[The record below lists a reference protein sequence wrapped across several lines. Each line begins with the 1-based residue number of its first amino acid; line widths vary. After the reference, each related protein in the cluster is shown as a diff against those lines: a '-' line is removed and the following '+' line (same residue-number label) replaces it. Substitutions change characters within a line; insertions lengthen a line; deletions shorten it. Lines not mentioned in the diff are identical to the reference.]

1 MRLLHAGN
9 ACHRTGLA
17 GAGNRAGS
25 GEDTRASVRQ
35 LLPLHRLSGHYRCD
49 RDHGA
54 GAHGSQA
61 MKVATA
67 NPNGLMVLDRPNSYI
82 GKSVP
87 RPNLERLMQ
96 GRGLYVS
103 DMELPRMAHV
113 VFLRS
118 PHAHAKI
125 IAVDATEARRM
136 PDVVAIVTG
145 KELAAV
151 VTPWVGVLSHLKGL
165 KSAPQ
170 HAIAIDRV
178 CWQGEAV
185 AAVVATTRAVAED
198 AAEAVKVEYGK
209 LDAVTDMR
217 TALDPETT
225 VIHPSL
231 GDNLA
236 FERNL
241 DAGAVDA
248 AFAGSDEVVE
258 ADFIFG
264 RHTGVTL
271 EPRAVV
277 ADWNVAEQR
286 LTIYQGTQAP
296 HMVQSI
302 AALHLGLE
310 DRQVRVVCKDVGGS
324 FGIKVHIYADEM
336 AVYALSK
343 LLRRPVKF
351 VADRVESFNT
361 DIHARDHRCKGR
373 IGVKRD
379 GTIMAFEID
388 DLTGIGPYSMYP
400 RTSAIEAN
408 QVVNLV
414 GGPYLTKNYRARAR
428 VVLQNKN
435 VMCQYRAVGHP
446 IACSVTEGLVDLAAS
461 KIGMDPVEIRR
472 RNLIAD
478 DAYPCASPS
487 GLRFEQLSHHAA
499 MSKLMTMM
507 GYDALRAEQAALR
520 RKNIHRGVGIASF
533 IEVTNPSAA
542 FYGVGGARI
551 SSQDGVAVRLDA
563 TGSVICQT
571 SITEQGQ
578 GSESLTAQ
586 IVGSV
591 LGVSMER
598 VRVILGDTDNTPYGG
613 GTWASR
619 GAGIGGEAALQ
630 AAKVLRKNIL
640 DVAAAILQSSPAELD
655 IADNAIVSASDGS
668 SRIDLRE
675 LARIVYFRPDTLPPG
690 IQPELMA
697 TRHFVPREYPFAF
710 TNGVQASWIEVDT
723 DTGFVRLLRP
733 WVVEDCGTIINP
745 QLVDEQIRGGV
756 VQGLGA
762 ALFEKCIYDERGQL
776 TNANMAD
783 YLVPMSGEMP
793 DIDVG
798 HVVSPTSETEL
809 GARGAG
815 EAGTAGAAAA
825 VTNAVND
832 ALKPF
837 GTIITEI
844 PLTPQVILTALGRI

>member
-1 MRLLHAGN
+1 MNKSREKA
-9 ACHRTGLA
+9 
-17 GAGNRAGS
+17 
-25 GEDTRASVRQ
+25 
-35 LLPLHRLSGHYRCD
+35 LSE
-49 RDHGA
+49 
-54 GAHGSQA
+54 
-61 MKVATA
+61 
-67 NPNGLMVLDRPNSYI
+67 LDRPNSYI
-82 GKSVP
+82 GKTVP
-87 RPNLERLMQ
+87 RPNLDRLLQ

-103 DMELPRMAHV
+103 DIDLPRMAHV
-113 VFLRS
+113 AFVRS
-118 PHAHAKI
+118 PYAHANI
-125 IAVDATEARRM
+125 GSIDREAARKM
-136 PDVVAIVTG
+136 PGVVAVVTG
-145 KELAAV
+145 EELAAV
-151 VTPWVGVLSHLKGL
+151 ISPWVGVLSHMKGL

-170 HAIAIDRV
+170 RAIAVDRV

-185 AAVVATTRAVAED
+185 AAIVATSRAAAED
-198 AAEAVKVEYGK
+198 AADHVSVEYEE
-209 LDAVTDMR
+209 LPVVTDMR
-217 TALDPETT
+217 TALDAGTP

-236 FERNL
+236 FERVL
-241 DAGAVDA
+241 DVGAVDA
-248 AFAGSDEVVE
+248 AFAESDEVAE
-258 ADFIFG
+258 AEFVFG

-271 EPRAVV
+271 EPRSVV
-277 ADWNVAEQR
+277 ADWNAAEAR

-296 HMVQSI
+296 HMVQNI

-310 DRQVRVVCKDVGGS
+310 EAQVRVICKDVGGS

-336 AVYALSK
+336 ATYALAK
-343 LLRRPVKF
+343 MLRRPVKY
-351 VADRVESFNT
+351 VADRLESFNT

-379 GTIMAFEID
+379 GTITAFEID

-414 GGPYLTKNYRARAR
+414 GGPYKSKNYRARAR
-428 VVLQNKN
+428 VVFQNKN

-446 IACSVTEGLVDLAAS
+446 IACSVTEGLVDLAAT
-461 KIGMDPVEIRR
+461 KIGMNPVEIRR

-478 DAYPCASPS
+478 DAYPCVSPS
-487 GLRFEQLSHHAA
+487 GLRFELLSHHE
-499 MSKLMTMM
+499 SLNKLLTMM
-507 GYDALRAEQAALR
+507 NYDALRAEQASLR
-520 RKNIHRGVGIASF
+520 ARNIHRGIGIASF

-542 FYGVGGARI
+542 FYGVGGAKI

-563 TGSVICQT
+563 QGAVVCQT
-571 SITEQGQ
+571 SISEQGQ

-591 LGVSMER
+591 LGVAMEK
-598 VRVILGDTDNTPYGG
+598 VRVILGDTDQTPYGG

-640 DVAAAILQSSPAELD
+640 DVAAAILQSTPAELD
-655 IADNAIVSASDGS
+655 IANNSVVNAGDGTP
-668 SRIDLRE
+668 RIELRE

-697 TRHFVPREYPFAF
+697 TRHYVPREYPFAF
-710 TNGVQASWIEVDT
+710 TNGIQASWLEVDT
-723 DTGFVRLLRP
+723 DTGFVRLLKH

-793 DIDVG
+793 DIDIG
-798 HVVSPTSETEL
+798 HVVSPTAESEL
-809 GARGAG
+809 GAKGAG
-815 EAGTAGAAAA
+815 EAGTAGAAACVA
-825 VTNAVND
+825 NAVND

-837 GTIITEI
+837 GAVITEI
-844 PLTPQVILTALGRI
+844 PLTPELVLTALKRI

>member
-1 MRLLHAGN
+1 M
-9 ACHRTGLA
+9 TGI
-17 GAGNRAGS
+17 S
-25 GEDTRASVRQ
+25 KKPE
-35 LLPLHRLSGHYRCD
+35 PLF
-49 RDHGA
+49 
-54 GAHGSQA
+54 
-61 MKVATA
+61 M
-67 NPNGLMVLDRPNSYI
+67 LDRPNSYI

-87 RPNLERLMQ
+87 RPNLARLMQ

-103 DMELPRMAHV
+103 DIQLPRMGHV
-113 VFLRS
+113 VFVRS
-118 PHAHAKI
+118 PYAHAKI
-125 IAVDATEARRM
+125 LSIDAGEARGRPGVIAV
-136 PDVVAIVTG
+136 VTG
-145 KELAAV
+145 LELSAII
-151 VTPWVGVLSHLKGL
+151 TPWVGVLSHLKGL

-170 HAIAIDRV
+170 HAIAIDRA

-185 AAVVATTRAVAED
+185 AAVVATSRAAAED
-198 AAEAVKVEYGK
+198 AAEAVLVEYEE
-209 LDAVTDMR
+209 LEAVTDMR
-217 TALDPETT
+217 AALDPSTP
-225 VIHPSL
+225 VIHPLL

-236 FERNL
+236 FERIH
-241 DAGAVDA
+241 DTGQVDQ
-248 AFAGSDEVVE
+248 AFADADEVVE
-258 ADFIFG
+258 ASFVFG

-277 ADWNVAEQR
+277 ADWNVAEAR

-296 HMVQSI
+296 HMVQNI
-302 AALHLGLE
+302 AALHLGLNE
-310 DRQVRVVCKDVGGS
+310 QQVRIVCKDVGGS

-336 AVYALSK
+336 ATYALSK
-343 LLRRPVKF
+343 LLRRPIKF

-379 GTIMAFEID
+379 GTVTAFEID

-414 GGPYLTKNYRARAR
+414 GGPYVTKSYRARAR
-428 VVLQNKN
+428 VVFQNKN

-446 IACSVTEGLVDLAAS
+446 IACSVTEGLIDLAATR
-461 KIGMDPVEIRR
+461 IGMDPVEIRR
-472 RNLIAD
+472 HNLIPD
-478 DAYPCASPS
+478 DAYPCGSPT
-487 GLRFEQLSHHAA
+487 GLKFERLSHHASLEKLLA
-499 MSKLMTMM
+499 MMDYK
-507 GYDALRAEQAALR
+507 GLRAEQAALR
-520 RKNIHRGVGIASF
+520 ERQVHRGIGIASF

-542 FYGVGGARI
+542 FYGVGGAKI

-563 TGSVICQT
+563 QGSVICQT

-578 GSESLTAQ
+578 GSESVTAQ
-586 IVGSV
+586 IVASA

-598 VRVILGDTDNTPYGG
+598 VRVILGDTDVTPYGG

-630 AAKVLRKNIL
+630 ATKSLRKNIL
-640 DVAAAILQSSPAELD
+640 DVAAAILQSSPDELD
-655 IADNAIVSASDGS
+655 IVDNGIVNMADGVL
-668 SRIDLRE
+668 RIELKA
-675 LARIVYFRPDTLPPG
+675 LARVVYFRPDTLPPG

-710 TNGVQASWIEVDT
+710 TNGVQASWLEVDT
-723 DTGFVRLLRP
+723 ETGFIKLLKH

-798 HVVSPTSETEL
+798 HVVSPTLESEL
-809 GARGAG
+809 GAKGAG

-832 ALKPF
+832 ALRPF
-837 GTIITEI
+837 GTVVTEI
-844 PLTPQVILTALGRI
+844 PLTPQVILTALRRI

>member
-1 MRLLHAGN
+1 MNEQAKQQ
-9 ACHRTGLA
+9 A
-17 GAGNRAGS
+17 
-25 GEDTRASVRQ
+25 
-35 LLPLHRLSGHYRCD
+35 LSE
-49 RDHGA
+49 
-54 GAHGSQA
+54 
-61 MKVATA
+61 
-67 NPNGLMVLDRPNSYI
+67 LDRPNSYI

-87 RPNLERLMQ
+87 RPNLDRLLQ

-103 DMELPRMAHV
+103 DMDLPRMVHV
-113 VFLRS
+113 VFVRS

-125 IAVDATEARRM
+125 VSIDTESAKKK
-136 PDVVAIVTG
+136 PGVVAVVTG
-145 KELAAV
+145 EELAEV
-151 VTPWVGVLSHLKGL
+151 ITPWVGVLSHLKGL

-170 HAIAIDRV
+170 RAIAIEKV

-185 AAVVATTRAVAED
+185 AAVIATSRAAAED
-198 AAEAVKVEYGK
+198 ATEAVTVDYEE
-209 LDAVTDMR
+209 LQAVTDMR
-217 TALDPETT
+217 TALDAATPA
-225 VIHPSL
+225 IHASL

-236 FERNL
+236 FERTL
-241 DAGAVDA
+241 DAGTVDA
-248 AFAGSDEVVE
+248 AFATSDEVVE
-258 ADFIFG
+258 AEFVFG

-277 ADWNVAEQR
+277 ADWNAAEAR

-296 HMVQSI
+296 HMVQNI
-302 AALHLGLE
+302 AALHLGIE
-310 DRQVRVVCKDVGGS
+310 EAQVRVICKDVGGS

-336 AVYALSK
+336 ATYALSK

-351 VADRVESFNT
+351 VADRIESFNT

-373 IGVKRD
+373 IGVKHD
-379 GTIMAFEID
+379 GTITAFEID

-414 GGPYLTKNYRARAR
+414 GGPYTTKNYRARAR
-428 VVLQNKN
+428 VVFQNKN

-446 IACSVTEGLVDLAAS
+446 IACSVTEGLVDLAAM

-478 DAYPCASPS
+478 DAYPCGSPS
-487 GLRFEQLSHHAA
+487 GLRFELLSHHASLNKLLA
-499 MSKLMTMM
+499 MMD
-507 GYDALRAEQAALR
+507 YDALRAEQASLR
-520 RKNIHRGVGIASF
+520 KQNIHRGIGFASF

-542 FYGVGGARI
+542 FYGVGGAKI

-563 TGSVICQT
+563 QGAVFVQT

-591 LGVSMER
+591 LGVSMEK
-598 VRVILGDTDNTPYGG
+598 VRVILGDTDQTPYGG

-630 AAKVLRKNIL
+630 AAKILKRNVLE
-640 DVAAAILQSSPAELD
+640 VAAAILQSAPAELD
-655 IADNAIVSASDGS
+655 IANDAVVNATDRTP
-668 SRIDLRE
+668 RIELRE

-697 TRHFVPREYPFAF
+697 TRHYVPRNYPFAF
-710 TNGVQASWIEVDT
+710 TNGIQASWLEVDT
-723 DTGFVRLLRP
+723 DTGFVKLLKH

-798 HVVSPTSETEL
+798 HVVSPTTESEL
-809 GARGAG
+809 GAKGAG
-815 EAGTAGAAAA
+815 EAGTAGAAACVA
-825 VTNAVND
+825 NAVND
-832 ALKPF
+832 ALAPF
-837 GTIITEI
+837 GAVITEI
-844 PLTPQVILTALGRI
+844 PLTPQVILTALKRI

>member
-1 MRLLHAGN
+1 MTSTSASRE
-9 ACHRTGLA
+9 GL
-17 GAGNRAGS
+17 S
-25 GEDTRASVRQ
+25 E
-35 LLPLHRLSGHYRCD
+35 
-49 RDHGA
+49 
-54 GAHGSQA
+54 
-61 MKVATA
+61 
-67 NPNGLMVLDRPNSYI
+67 LDRPNSYI
-82 GKSVP
+82 GKAVP
-87 RPNLERLMQ
+87 RPNLARLMQ

-103 DMELPRMAHV
+103 DIELPRMGHV

-118 PHAHAKI
+118 PHAHARI
-125 IAVDATEARRM
+125 LGIDPHEARRLSGVM
-136 PDVVAIVTG
+136 AIVTG
-145 KELAAV
+145 QELAAV
-151 VTPWVGVLSHLKGL
+151 ITPWVGVLSHLKGL
-165 KSAPQ
+165 KSAAQ

-178 CWQGEAV
+178 CWQGEAI
-185 AAVVATTRAVAED
+185 AAVVATSRAVAED
-198 AAEAVKVEYGK
+198 AAELVRVAYEE
-209 LDAVTDMR
+209 LDPVTDMR
-217 TALDPETT
+217 TALDPETP
-225 VIHPSL
+225 VIHAAL

-241 DAGAVDA
+241 DVGEVDA

-277 ADWNVAEQR
+277 ADWNAAEQR

-296 HMVQSI
+296 HMVQNL

-310 DRQVRVVCKDVGGS
+310 ESQVRVICKDVGGS

-336 AVYALSK
+336 ATYALSK
-343 LLRRPVKF
+343 LLRRPIKF
-351 VADRVESFNT
+351 VADRVESFNS

-379 GTIMAFEID
+379 GTITAFEID

-414 GGPYLTKNYRARAR
+414 GGPYVTKNYRARTR
-428 VVLQNKN
+428 VVFQNKN
-435 VMCQYRAVGHP
+435 LMCQYRAVGHP
-446 IACSVTEGLVDLAAS
+446 IACSVTEGLVDLAAAR
-461 KIGMDPVEIRR
+461 IAMDPVEIRR

-487 GLRFEQLSHHAA
+487 GLRFEQLSHHATLN
-499 MSKLMTMM
+499 KLIEMM
-507 GYDALRAEQAALR
+507 DYRGLRAEQAALR
-520 RKNIHRGVGIASF
+520 RNNIHRGIGIASF

-563 TGSVICQT
+563 QGAVICQT

-591 LGVSMER
+591 LGISMER

-619 GAGIGGEAALQ
+619 GAGIGGEAAFQ
-630 AAKVLRKNIL
+630 AAKALRKNIL
-640 DVAAAILQSSPAELD
+640 NVAAAILQSSPAELD
-655 IADNAIVSASDGS
+655 IANNAVVNGSDGVL
-668 SRIDLRE
+668 RIELRE

-690 IQPELMA
+690 LQPELMA
-697 TRHFVPREYPFAF
+697 TRHYVPREYPFAF
-710 TNGVQASWIEVDT
+710 TNGVQASWLEVDV
-723 DTGFVRLLRP
+723 DTGFIKLLRH

-798 HVVSPTSETEL
+798 HVVSPTSESEL
-809 GARGAG
+809 GAKGAG

-825 VTNAVND
+825 VANAVND

-837 GTIITEI
+837 ATSITEI
-844 PLTPQVILTALGRI
+844 PLTPQVVLTALRRI

>member
-1 MRLLHAGN
+1 MTDAPGKPN
-9 ACHRTGLA
+9 
-17 GAGNRAGS
+17 
-25 GEDTRASVRQ
+25 D
-35 LLPLHRLSGHYRCD
+35 LS
-49 RDHGA
+49 
-54 GAHGSQA
+54 
-61 MKVATA
+61 
-67 NPNGLMVLDRPNSYI
+67 VLDRPNSYI
-82 GKSVP
+82 GKTVP
-87 RPNLERLMQ
+87 RPNLDRLMQ

-103 DMELPRMAHV
+103 DVVLPRMAHV
-113 VFLRS
+113 VYLRS

-125 IAVDATEARRM
+125 AGIDAAAAKRVKGVIAV
-136 PDVVAIVTG
+136 VIG
-145 KELAAV
+145 QELAEII
-151 VTPWVGVLSHLKGL
+151 TPWVGVLSHLKGL

-170 HAIAIDRV
+170 RAIAIDHV

-185 AAVVATTRAVAED
+185 AAIVATSRAVAED
-198 AAEAVKVEYGK
+198 AAELVVVAYEE
-209 LDAVTDMR
+209 LEAVTDMR
-217 TALDPETT
+217 TALDPETP
-225 VIHPSL
+225 VIHASL

-236 FERNL
+236 FERHL
-241 DAGAVDA
+241 DAGSVDQ
-248 AFAGSDEVVE
+248 AFADADEVVE
-258 ADFIFG
+258 AEFVFG

-271 EPRAVV
+271 EPRSVV
-277 ADWNVAEQR
+277 ADWNPAEAR

-296 HMVQSI
+296 HMVQNI
-302 AALHLGLE
+302 AALHLGLR
-310 DRQVRVVCKDVGGS
+310 DDQVRVLCKDVGGS

-336 AVYALSK
+336 ATYALSK
-343 LLRRPVKF
+343 LLRRPIKY

-408 QVVNLV
+408 QIVNLV
-414 GGPYLTKNYRARAR
+414 GGPYTTKNYRARTR
-428 VVLQNKN
+428 VVFQNKN
-435 VMCQYRAVGHP
+435 VMCQYRGVGHP
-446 IACSVTEGLVDLAAS
+446 VACSITEGLVDLAAM

-472 RNLIAD
+472 RNLVPD
-478 DAYPCASPS
+478 DGYPCASPA
-487 GLRFEQLSHHAA
+487 GLKFELLSHHAA
-499 MSKLMTMM
+499 MDRLMAMM
-507 GYDALRAEQAALR
+507 NYDALRAEQAELR
-520 RKNIHRGVGIASF
+520 KKNIHRGIGIASF
-533 IEVTNPSAA
+533 IEITNPSAA
-542 FYGVGGARI
+542 FYGVGGAKI
-551 SSQDGVAVRLDA
+551 SSQDGVAIRMDA

-591 LGVSMER
+591 LGMPMDR

-630 AAKVLRKNIL
+630 AAKVLRGNIL
-640 DVAAAILQSSPAELD
+640 DVAAAILQSSPSELD
-655 IADNAIVSASDGS
+655 IVNHQVVNASDGAV
-668 SRIDLRE
+668 RIAIGE

-710 TNGVQASWIEVDT
+710 TNGVQASWLEVDT
-723 DTGFVRLLRP
+723 ETGFVKLLRH

-798 HVVSPTSETEL
+798 HVVSPTAETEL
-809 GARGAG
+809 GAKGAG

-825 VTNAVND
+825 VSNAVND
-832 ALKPF
+832 ALRPF
-837 GTIITEI
+837 GAIITEI
-844 PLTPQVILTALGRI
+844 PLTPQIILTALGRI

>member
-1 MRLLHAGN
+1 MSESFTKPQA
-9 ACHRTGLA
+9 
-17 GAGNRAGS
+17 
-25 GEDTRASVRQ
+25 
-35 LLPLHRLSGHYRCD
+35 LSE
-49 RDHGA
+49 
-54 GAHGSQA
+54 
-61 MKVATA
+61 
-67 NPNGLMVLDRPNSYI
+67 LDRPNSYI

-87 RPNLERLMQ
+87 RPNLDRLMQ

-103 DMELPRMAHV
+103 DMELPRMVHV
-113 VFLRS
+113 VFVRS
-118 PHAHAKI
+118 PHAHARIMAIDSSAAK
-125 IAVDATEARRM
+125 RM
-136 PDVVAIVTG
+136 PGVVAVVTG
-145 KELAAV
+145 RELSVV

-185 AAVVATTRAVAED
+185 AAVLAESRAAAED
-198 AAEAVKVEYGK
+198 AAETVVVEYAE
-209 LDAVTDMR
+209 LEAVTDMR
-217 TALDPETT
+217 TALDSATP
-225 VIHPSL
+225 VIHSSL

-236 FERNL
+236 FERVL
-241 DAGAVDA
+241 DAGEVDA
-248 AFAGSDEVVE
+248 AFAASDAIAQAEFV
-258 ADFIFG
+258 FG

-277 ADWNVAEQR
+277 ADWNAAEAR

-296 HMVQSI
+296 HMVQNI
-302 AALHLGLE
+302 AALHLNLDE
-310 DRQVRVVCKDVGGS
+310 SQVRVVCKDVGGS

-336 AVYALSK
+336 ATYALAK
-343 LLRRPVKF
+343 MLRRPVKF
-351 VADRVESFNT
+351 VADRIESFNT

-373 IGVKRD
+373 IAVKRD
-379 GTIMAFEID
+379 GTITAFEID

-414 GGPYLTKNYRARAR
+414 GGPYAAKNYRARAR
-428 VVLQNKN
+428 VVFQNKN

-446 IACSVTEGLVDLAAS
+446 IACSVTEGLVDLAAA

-487 GLRFEQLSHHAA
+487 GLRFELLSHHASLNKLLA
-499 MSKLMTMM
+499 MMDYE
-507 GYDALRAEQAALR
+507 GLRAEQARLR
-520 RKNIHRGVGIASF
+520 RNNIHRGIGIASF

-542 FYGVGGARI
+542 FYGVGGAKI

-563 TGSVICQT
+563 QGAVVCQT

-598 VRVILGDTDNTPYGG
+598 VRVILGDTDQTPYGG

-630 AAKVLRKNIL
+630 AAKILRKNIL

-655 IADNAIVSASDGS
+655 IANNTIVNISDGTP
-668 SRIDLRE
+668 RIELRE

-690 IQPELMA
+690 LQPELMA
-697 TRHFVPREYPFAF
+697 TRHFVPRQYPFAF
-710 TNGVQASWIEVDT
+710 TNGVQASWLEVDT
-723 DTGFVRLLRP
+723 DTGFVKLLRH

-783 YLVPMSGEMP
+783 YLVPMPCEMP
-793 DIDVG
+793 DIDIG
-798 HVVSPTSETEL
+798 HVVSPTAESEL
-809 GARGAG
+809 GAKGAG

-825 VTNAVND
+825 VANAVND

-837 GTIITEI
+837 GAIITEI
-844 PLTPQVILTALGRI
+844 PLTPQLILTALRRI

>member
-1 MRLLHAGN
+1 MTEVRPN
-9 ACHRTGLA
+9 FEGL
-17 GAGNRAGS
+17 S
-25 GEDTRASVRQ
+25 
-35 LLPLHRLSGHYRCD
+35 
-49 RDHGA
+49 
-54 GAHGSQA
+54 
-61 MKVATA
+61 
-67 NPNGLMVLDRPNSYI
+67 VLDRPNSYI
-82 GKSVP
+82 GKTVP
-87 RPNLERLMQ
+87 RPNLDRLMQ

-113 VFLRS
+113 MFLRS

-125 IAVDATEARRM
+125 AGIDPSVARQM
-136 PDVVAIVTG
+136 PGVVAVVTG
-145 KELAAV
+145 QELAKV
-151 VTPWVGVLSHLKGL
+151 ITPWVGVLSHLKGL

-185 AAVVATTRAVAED
+185 AAVVATSRALAED
-198 AAEAVKVEYGK
+198 AAEAVFVEYHA

-217 TALDPETT
+217 TALDPQIP

-236 FERNL
+236 FERIL
-241 DAGAVDA
+241 DAGKVDQA
-248 AFAGSDEVVE
+248 LTDSDEIVE
-258 ADFIFG
+258 AEFIFG

-277 ADWNVAEQR
+277 ADWNAAEAR

-296 HMVQSI
+296 HMVQNI
-302 AALHLGLE
+302 AALHLGLAE
-310 DRQVRVVCKDVGGS
+310 RQVRVVCKDVGGS

-336 AVYALSK
+336 ATYALSK
-343 LLRRPVKF
+343 LLRRPIKF

-379 GTIMAFEID
+379 GTIVAFEID

-414 GGPYLTKNYRARAR
+414 GGPYVTRNYRARAR
-428 VVLQNKN
+428 VVFQNKN

-446 IACSVTEGLVDLAAS
+446 IACSVTEGLVDLAAAR
-461 KIGMDPVEIRR
+461 IGMDPVEIRR
-472 RNLIAD
+472 RNLVPD
-478 DAYPCASPS
+478 DAYPCTSPS
-487 GLRFEQLSHHAA
+487 GLRFEQLSHHA
-499 MSKLMTMM
+499 SLGKLLGMM
-507 GYDALRAEQAALR
+507 DYEGLRAQQAALR
-520 RKNIHRGVGIASF
+520 KNGIHRGIGIASF

-551 SSQDGVAVRLDA
+551 SSQDGVALRLDA
-563 TGSVICQT
+563 QGAVICHT

-630 AAKVLRKNIL
+630 ATKILRKNIL
-640 DVAAAILQSSPAELD
+640 DVAAAILQSTAAELD
-655 IADNAIVSASDGS
+655 IANNAVVNAGDGAP
-668 SRIDLRE
+668 RIELEE

-690 IQPELMA
+690 IQPELIA

-710 TNGVQASWIEVDT
+710 TNGVQASWLEVDT
-723 DTGFVRLLRP
+723 ETGFIKLLKH

-762 ALFEKCIYDERGQL
+762 ALFEKCVYDERGQL

-798 HVVSPTSETEL
+798 HVVSPTLESEL
-809 GARGAG
+809 GAKGAG

-825 VTNAVND
+825 VANALND
-832 ALKPF
+832 ALAPF
-837 GTIITEI
+837 GTIVTEI
-844 PLTPQVILTALGRI
+844 PLTPRVILTALGRI

>member
-1 MRLLHAGN
+1 MSASLE
-9 ACHRTGLA
+9 
-17 GAGNRAGS
+17 NRK
-25 GEDTRASVRQ
+25 T
-35 LLPLHRLSGHYRCD
+35 LSE
-49 RDHGA
+49 
-54 GAHGSQA
+54 
-61 MKVATA
+61 
-67 NPNGLMVLDRPNSYI
+67 LDRPNSYI
-82 GKSVP
+82 GKTVP
-87 RPNLERLMQ
+87 RPNLDRLMQ

-113 VFLRS
+113 VFVRS
-118 PHAHAKI
+118 PHAHARI
-125 IAVDATEARRM
+125 RSIDAGAARRM
-136 PDVVAIVTG
+136 PGVVAVVTG
-145 KELAAV
+145 KELASV
-151 VTPWVGVLSHLKGL
+151 ITPWVGVLSHLKGL

-170 HAIAIDRV
+170 HAIAIERA

-185 AAVVATTRAVAED
+185 AAVVATSRALAED
-198 AAEAVKVEYGK
+198 AVECVTVQYDE
-209 LDAVTDMR
+209 LDAVIDMR
-217 TALDPETT
+217 TALDSATP

-236 FERNL
+236 FERVF
-241 DAGAVDA
+241 DAGEVDA
-248 AFAGSDEVVE
+248 AFKSADEIAEVE
-258 ADFIFG
+258 FVFG

-271 EPRAVV
+271 EPRSVV
-277 ADWNVAEQR
+277 ADWNAGETR

-296 HMVQSI
+296 HMVQNL
-302 AALHLGLE
+302 AALHLGLQE
-310 DRQVRVVCKDVGGS
+310 SQVRVVCKDVGGS

-336 AVYALSK
+336 ATYALAK
-343 LLRRPVKF
+343 LLRRPIKF
-351 VADRVESFNT
+351 VADRIESFNT

-373 IGVKRD
+373 VAVKRD
-379 GTIMAFEID
+379 GTITAFEID

-408 QVVNLV
+408 QIVNLV
-414 GGPYLTKNYRARAR
+414 GGPYRTKSYRARAR
-428 VVLQNKN
+428 VVFQNKN

-446 IACSVTEGLVDLAAS
+446 IACSITEGLVDLAAR

-472 RNLIAD
+472 RNLIPD
-478 DAYPCASPS
+478 DAYPCGSPA
-487 GLRFEQLSHHAA
+487 GLRFELLSHHASLNKLLA
-499 MSKLMTMM
+499 MMDYET
-507 GYDALRAEQAALR
+507 LRAEQARLR
-520 RKNIHRGVGIASF
+520 QHNIHRGIGIASF

-542 FYGVGGARI
+542 FYGVGGAKI

-563 TGSVICQT
+563 QGAVICQT

-591 LGVSMER
+591 LGVSMEK
-598 VRVILGDTDNTPYGG
+598 VRVTLGDTDQTPYGG

-630 AAKVLRKNIL
+630 AAKILRKNIL
-640 DVAAAILQSSPAELD
+640 DVAAAILQSTPGELD
-655 IADNAIVSASDGS
+655 IANNAVVNASDGS
-668 SRIDLRE
+668 LRIELRE

-697 TRHFVPREYPFAF
+697 TRHFVPKQYPFAF
-710 TNGVQASWIEVDT
+710 TNGVQASLLEVDT
-723 DTGFVRLLRP
+723 DTGFVKLLKH

-783 YLVPMSGEMP
+783 YLVPMPGEMP

-798 HVVSPTSETEL
+798 HVVSPTAESEL
-809 GARGAG
+809 GAKGAG

-825 VTNAVND
+825 VANAVND
-832 ALKPF
+832 ALTPF
-837 GTIITEI
+837 GVTVTEI
-844 PLTPQVILTALGRI
+844 PLTPQVILTALKRI

>member
-9 ACHRTGLA
+9 ACRRAGFP

-25 GEDTRASVRQ
+25 RADTRASVRQ
-35 LLPLHRLSGHYRCD
+35 LLPLHRLSGHCRCG

-54 GAHGSQA
+54 GPHAPQA
-61 MKVATA
+61 MKVAST
-67 NPNGLMVLDRPNSYI
+67 NSDGLMVLDRPNSYI
-82 GKSVP
+82 GKVVP

-125 IAVDATEARRM
+125 VGIDAVEARHM
-136 PDVVAIVTG
+136 PGVIAIVTG
-145 KELAAV
+145 KELATV
-151 VTPWVGVLSHLKGL
+151 ITPWVGVLSHLKGL

-185 AAVVATTRAVAED
+185 AAVVATSRAIAED
-198 AAEAVKVEYGK
+198 AAEAVRIEYEE

-217 TALDPETT
+217 TALDPETP
-225 VIHPSL
+225 VIHLSL

-241 DAGAVDA
+241 EAGAVDA
-248 AFAGSDEVVE
+248 AFAESDEVVE

-277 ADWNVAEQR
+277 ADWNVAEER

-296 HMVQSI
+296 HMVQNI
-302 AALHLGLE
+302 AALHLGLA
-310 DRQVRVVCKDVGGS
+310 DSQVRVVCKDVGGS

-336 AVYALSK
+336 ATYALSK

-361 DIHARDHRCKGR
+361 DIHARDHRCKGK
-373 IGVKRD
+373 IGVLRD
-379 GTIMAFEID
+379 GTITAFEID

-414 GGPYLTKNYRARAR
+414 GGPYTAKNYRARAR
-428 VVLQNKN
+428 VGFQNKN

-446 IACSVTEGLVDLAAS
+446 IACSVTEGLVDLAAIE
-461 KIGMDPVEIRR
+461 IGIDPVEIRR
-472 RNLIAD
+472 RNLIPD
-478 DAYPCASPS
+478 DGYPCAAPS
-487 GLRFEQLSHHAA
+487 GLRFELLSHHASLNKLIA
-499 MSKLMTMM
+499 MMD
-507 GYDALRAEQAALR
+507 YDALRAEQAALR
-520 RKNIHRGVGIASF
+520 AKNIHRGIGIASF

-542 FYGVGGARI
+542 FYGVGGAKI
-551 SSQDGVAVRLDA
+551 SSQDGVAVRMDA
-563 TGSVICQT
+563 TGSIICQT

-630 AAKVLRKNIL
+630 AAKILRKNIL
-640 DVAAAILQSSPAELD
+640 DVAAAILQSSPAGLD
-655 IADNAIVSASDGS
+655 IVNNAIVNATDGS
-668 SRIDLRE
+668 PRIELRE

-723 DTGFVRLLRP
+723 DTGFVKLLKH

-762 ALFEKCIYDERGQL
+762 ALFEKCIYNERGQL

-783 YLVPMSGEMP
+783 YLVPMSSEMP

-798 HVVSPTSETEL
+798 HVVSPTAETEL
-809 GARGAG
+809 GAKGAG

-825 VTNAVND
+825 
-832 ALKPF
+832 
-837 GTIITEI
+837 G
-844 PLTPQVILTALGRI
+844 